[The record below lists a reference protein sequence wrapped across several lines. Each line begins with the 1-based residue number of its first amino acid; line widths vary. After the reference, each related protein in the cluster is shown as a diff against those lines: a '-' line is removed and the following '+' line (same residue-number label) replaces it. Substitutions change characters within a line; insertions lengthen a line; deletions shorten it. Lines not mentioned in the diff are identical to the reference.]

1 MDISQYKTFDHVTF
15 YIYTVVDNFSWKI
28 ISWDISKKKSGVIR
42 TNTVKRAI
50 EEEFGL
56 NLKDQ
61 NLDLITDGGSENNN
75 KTIHQF
81 LKECQLN
88 IHKKIALKDV
98 TFSNSI
104 VEGLYKIMKSYYF
117 RTKQILSTTIQ
128 QELEFFINNYNDEK
142 PCNKHKI
149 YTPSEVHKNPE
160 LAKAKLVLNKSNK
173 ERLEYNRNYCCKL
186 IT

>member
-1 MDISQYKTFDHVTF
+1 
-15 YIYTVVDNFSWKI
+15 
-28 ISWDISKKKSGVIR
+28 
-42 TNTVKRAI
+42 
-50 EEEFGL
+50 
-56 NLKDQ
+56 
-61 NLDLITDGGSENNN
+61 
-75 KTIHQF
+75 
-81 LKECQLN
+81 
-88 IHKKIALKDV
+88 
-98 TFSNSI
+98 
-104 VEGLYKIMKSYYF
+104 MKSYYF